1 MNHLYLNNTHA
12 PENIGIKN
20 DQFLKFTLIIVSYKW
35 GIRSIPCPNKT
46 STIITLSNIK
56 LL

>member
-12 PENIGIKN
+12 PENFGIKN
-20 DQFLKFTLIIVSYKW
+20 DQFTKFTLITSAISQVFTPSPAPK
-35 GIRSIPCPNKT
+35 KT
-46 STIITLSNIK
+46 SAIITLSNIK